1 MLYCCN
7 MAGVPPIARAARAE
21 PQHPELSLLR
31 WSAWQRLFGVA
42 VVLAAMWLAIL
53 LTIG

>member
-1 MLYCCN
+1 
-7 MAGVPPIARAARAE
+7 MAGLFPIARAARAE
-21 PQHPELSLLR
+21 PQHPGLSLLR
-31 WSAWQRLFGVA
+31 WSAGQRLFGAA